1 MALIT
6 DRRSLLT
13 GAAGLGAA
21 ASLGACANARVV
33 GFDKA
38 RKSLDI
44 ANSSEPLSLDPHK
57 ATGSWENNILGNM
70 FIGLTTENSRS
81 EPVPGMAERWEVS
94 EDLLTW
100 TFFLRRDARWSD
112 GEQCDAHD
120 FVFAMQRILR
130 PETLSQYASFL
141 YPLKN
146 AELINNPPEG
156 TEALPAEQLG
166 VTALDDFT
174 LEIRLEHPAPY
185 LPQLLKHYT
194 AYPIPKHVYERVGD
208 DWVKPEN
215 IAVNGPF
222 KLVRWWSNYIIHIEK
237 NPNFFDA
244 ESVTLEHL
252 YFYPQNDVQAAARRV
267 LSGEAGWATRFPS
280 NQVEVLNRDLPGY
293 VRVSP
298 YLTVNY
304 FSFNMTRPPF
314 DDIRV
319 RQAMAM
325 AYDRDFVASQIYRT
339 GEQPAY
345 KFIPPGVYN
354 YPSTARYPWA
364 SIPLAERKR
373 EAERLLREAGYGPNN
388 PLRFAFSHRNTSDN
402 PRVAVVAQNDWNSIA
417 PWVTVEL
424 RGVENQVHYANLRAK
439 NFDCGD
445 GGWIGDYNDAKN
457 FLYLFESRT
466 GSQNYP
472 GYNNPTY
479 DQLIRD
485 SDVERDD
492 QRRAQLM
499 LQAEELMLREAP
511 ICASVF
517 INSTNL
523 VHPDLTGYEDNIED
537 IHRAR
542 WFGIRA

>member
-1 MALIT
+1 MSLWT
-6 DRRSLLT
+6 NRRRLLAGA
-13 GAAGLGAA
+13 GAAGAA
-21 ASLGACANARVV
+21 GSLGACGNARIV

-38 RKSLDI
+38 RKSIDI

-57 ATGSWENNILGNM
+57 ATGTWENNIIGNM
-70 FIGLTTENSRS
+70 FVGLTTEDARS
-81 EPVPGMAERWEVS
+81 EPVPGMAERWDVS

-100 TFFLRRDARWSD
+100 TFYLRRAQWSD
-112 GEQCDAHD
+112 GESCDAHD
-120 FVFAMQRILR
+120 FQFAFRRILT
-130 PETLSQYASFL
+130 PDTLAQYASFL
-141 YPLKN
+141 YPIKN
-146 AELINNPPEG
+146 AQAVHTQGMPID
-156 TEALPAEQLG
+156 QLG
-166 VTALDDFT
+166 VTAIDDLT
-174 LEIRLEHPAPY
+174 LEIKLEHPAPY

-194 AYPIPKHVYERVGD
+194 AYPIPKHIYERVGD
-208 DWVKPEN
+208 AWVKPEN
-215 IAVNGPF
+215 IVVNGAF
-222 KLVRWWSNYIIHIEK
+222 ILRRWWSNYIIHLER
-237 NPNFFDA
+237 NTNFYDNA
-244 ESVTLEHL
+244 NVTFEHL
-252 YFYPQNDVQAAARRV
+252 YFYPQNDVQAAARKV

-280 NQVEVLNRDLPGY
+280 NQVETLRRDLPGY
-293 VRVSP
+293 VRVAT
-298 YLTVNY
+298 YLSCNY

-339 GEQPAY
+339 GERPAY
-345 KFIPPGVYN
+345 KFVPAGVYG
-354 YPSTARYPWA
+354 YPSTARYSWA
-364 SIPLAERKR
+364 DVPIAERKR
-373 EAERLLREAGYGPNN
+373 EAERLLRAAGYGPNN
-388 PLRFAFSHRNTSDN
+388 PLKFAFSHRNTSDN

-439 NFDCGD
+439 NFDAGD

-479 DQLIRD
+479 DRLVHE
-485 SDVERDD
+485 SDFERDFD
-492 QRRAQLM
+492 ARSQLM
-499 LQAEELMLREAP
+499 LRAEQLLLDEAP
-511 ICASVF
+511 LCTSVF

-523 VHPDLTGYEDNIED
+523 VHPDLTGYEDNLED

-542 WFGIRA
+542 WFGIRNA

>member
-1 MALIT
+1 MAFWT
-6 DRRSLLT
+6 DRRSLLK
-13 GAAGLGAA
+13 GAAGVGVAT
-21 ASLGACANARVV
+21 SLGACANARIV
-33 GFDKA
+33 GFDKS

-57 ATGSWENNILGNM
+57 ATGSWENNIIGNM
-70 FIGLTTENSRS
+70 FIGLTTENNRS

-100 TFFLRRDARWSD
+100 TFFLRRDATWSD

-141 YPLKN
+141 YPIFN
-146 AELINNPPEG
+146 AEQINNPPEG

-166 VTALDDFT
+166 VTAVDDFT
-174 LEIRLEHPAPY
+174 LEIRLAHPAPY

-194 AYPIPKHVYERVGD
+194 AYPIPKHVYERAGD
-208 DWVKPEN
+208 DWIKPEN
-215 IAVNGPF
+215 IVVNGPF
-222 KLVRWWSNYIIHIEK
+222 KLVRWWSNYIIHLEK

-244 ESVTLEHL
+244 RNVTMEHL

-280 NQVEVLNRDLPGY
+280 NQVEVLQRDLPGY

-304 FSFNMTRPPF
+304 FSFNMTRAPF
-314 DDIRV
+314 NDIRV

-325 AYDRDFVASQIYRT
+325 AYDRDFVANQIYRT

-354 YPSTARYPWA
+354 YPSTARYPWHDR
-364 SIPLAERKR
+364 PLAERKQ
-373 EAERLLREAGYGPNN
+373 EAERLLRAAGYGPNN

-439 NFDCGD
+439 NFDAGD

-466 GSQNYP
+466 GVQNYP
-472 GYNNPTY
+472 GYSNPRF

-492 QRRAQLM
+492 QRRAQIMLEAEQLM
-499 LQAEELMLREAP
+499 LDEAP
-511 ICASVF
+511 ICCSVF

>member
-1 MALIT
+1 MPIN
-6 DRRSLLT
+6 RRSLLT

-21 ASLGACANARVV
+21 SSLSACAGSRVI

-57 ATGSWENNILGNM
+57 ATGTWENNIIGNM
-70 FIGLTTENSRS
+70 FIGLTTESAAS
-81 EPVPGMAERWEVS
+81 EPMPGMAERWEVS

-100 TFFLRRDARWSD
+100 TFFLRHATWSD
-112 GEQCDAHD
+112 GEPCDAHD
-120 FVFAMQRILR
+120 FAFGMQRILT

-141 YPLKN
+141 YPIKN
-146 AELINNPPEG
+146 AQAIHN
-156 TEALPAEQLG
+156 PAEGVAPLAPGALG
-166 VTALDDFT
+166 VTAIDDLT
-174 LEIRLEHPAPY
+174 LQIELEFPAPY

-208 DWVKPEN
+208 DWIKPQN
-215 IAVNGPF
+215 IVVNGPY
-222 KLVRWWSNYIIHIEK
+222 KLTRWWSNYIIHLEQNPLFYDIE
-237 NPNFFDA
+237 N
-244 ESVTLEHL
+244 VTLEHL

-280 NQVEVLNRDLPGY
+280 NQVEVLRQQLPGF
-293 VRVSP
+293 VHVSP
-298 YLTVNY
+298 YLSINY

-314 DDIRV
+314 DDVRV
-319 RQAMAM
+319 RRAISM
-325 AYDRDFVASQIYRT
+325 AYDRDFVAGQIYRT

-345 KFIPPGVYN
+345 KLIPPGVYG
-354 YPSTARYPWA
+354 YPSTARYAWA
-364 SIPLAERKR
+364 DQPIAERKR
-373 EAERLLREAGYGPNN
+373 EAERLLRAAGFGPNN
-388 PLRFAFSHRNTSDN
+388 PLKFSFSHRNTSDN

-439 NFDCGD
+439 NFDMGD

-466 GSQNYP
+466 GPQNYP
-472 GYNNPTY
+472 GYNNPIY
-479 DQLIRD
+479 DQLVSDSDFERD
-485 SDVERDD
+485 SE
-492 QRRAQLM
+492 RRAQLM
-499 LQAEELMLREAP
+499 LRAEQLMLDDAP
-511 ICASVF
+511 ICTSVF
-517 INSTNL
+517 LNSTNL
-523 VHPDLTGYEDNIED
+523 VHPDITGYTDNVED

-542 WFGIRA
+542 WFGIKA